1 MEDGRDTYLQ
11 YNHRHQ
17 KYSDDNDRRNLRGS
31 FESSTLRGRTYTPFV
46 SNDETIIATYNDVKT
61 DRLYLFT
68 NRDYYELQMKVYYY
82 PTTLTFGIGFWNF
95 KAVSLINK
103 TSIDKDVRIDAMF
116 GLGDDVYFKLGQFF
130 WDRDNESSVRPIIH
144 HPTHNPRGIVSIDH
158 CGWSDEESLRLL
170 TLINASRNADYTMQ
184 DAAAYPVGRQPLENG
199 TESGLPGGNGNTT
212 QNITAENRGHE
223 KLGISSAKTGIL
235 MFVWILFFTVSC
247 LVIMIKRTVSKPG
260 KRSSDQKTNRS
271 SNNPA
276 TFEPLTIDSSVNHSS
291 GFSSQPRFQNK

>member
-31 FESSTLRGRTYTPFV
+31 FESSALRGRTYTPFF
-46 SNDETIIATYNDVKT
+46 NNNETIIAAYNDLKT

-68 NRDYYELQMKVYYY
+68 DRHYYELQMTNYGY
-82 PTTLTFGIGFWNF
+82 T
-95 KAVSLINK
+95 AESLINK

-170 TLINASRNADYTMQ
+170 TLINATRNASNTML
-184 DAAAYPVGRQPLENG
+184 DAAAYPVNRR
-199 TESGLPGGNGNTT
+199 LPGGTEITT
-212 QNITAENRGHE
+212 QNITEENRGHE
-223 KLGISSAKTGIL
+223 KLLISYTKTGML

-247 LVIMIKRTVSKPG
+247 LVIMIKKTVSKPG
-260 KRSSDQKTNRS
+260 KRSADKKTDRS
-271 SNNPA
+271 SNKPA
-276 TFEPLTIDSSVNHSS
+276 TFETLTIDSSMNRHSDV
-291 GFSSQPRFQNK
+291 